1 MKVFILKK
9 VYMINFN
16 TEYFKK
22 PYYFFLKDK
31 GDKMSLYYSVS
42 ENLNEAKQID
52 SKMDFDKSHEK
63 NIKTFISTILSENK
77 KMSTGEITGRLKKY
91 KEGISKEF
99 KETKL
104 LIKIIL
110 SSAKQYLKDKNFEIS
125 KEDKDFI
132 KDQSGDI
139 AKLIPLI
146 VLQLL
151 PGSTLATPFII
162 EFGKKLGIKL
172 NSKIP
177 EKYKETEKEK
187 ESEGELAE
195 FVDYDGSLLGSNIPM
210 LDQQMHPHKTLDQ
223 TVKMARANQWPY
235 YKRYYGESEE
245 DQPEKLLDEV
255 DQSESFGFEE
265 TEDVSTYDEAD
276 EIFKDELGVED
287 DMEREE
293 RVKRLGFDRNLDKQ
307 LKNEKKRGMCR
318 NCFTKRRLS
327 ELEKQKM
334 TDLIDEILVKK
345 KKKSN
350 DVVPK
355 DDSEDSPVSKILI
368 KNIESI
374 KKIAEKEGISINKL
388 IKHLKEGE

>member
-1 MKVFILKK
+1 
-9 VYMINFN
+9 MINFN

-52 SKMDFDKSHEK
+52 SRMDFDKSEEK
-63 NIKTFISTILSENK
+63 NIKTFISVILSEGK

-91 KEGISKEF
+91 KDGITKEF

-110 SSAKQYLKDKNFEIS
+110 SSAKNYIKDKNFELS
-125 KEDKDFI
+125 KEEKDFI

-162 EFGKKLGIKL
+162 EFGKKLGIKM

-177 EKYKETEKEK
+177 EKYKEKEIDGD
-187 ESEGELAE
+187 GELAE
-195 FVDYDGSLLGSNIPM
+195 FVDADGTLLGSNIPM
-210 LDQQMHPHKTLDQ
+210 LDQQMHPRKTLDQ
-223 TVKMARANQWPY
+223 TIKMARANQWPY
-235 YKRYYGESEE
+235 YKRYWGESIENNI
-245 DQPEKLLDEV
+245 KNLLDEV

-345 KKKSN
+345 KKKTN

-355 DDSEDSPVSKILI
+355 DESEDSPVSKILI
-368 KNIESI
+368 RNIESI
-374 KKIAEKEGISINKL
+374 KKIADKEGISINKL

>member
-9 VYMINFN
+9 VFMINFN

-52 SKMDFDKSHEK
+52 SKMDFDKSQEK
-63 NIKTFISTILSENK
+63 NIKKFVGEILSEDK
-77 KMSTGEITGRLKKY
+77 KMKTGEITSRLKQY
-91 KEGISKEF
+91 KEGITKEF

-110 SSAKQYLKDKNFEIS
+110 SSAKQYLKDKDFELS
-125 KEDKDFI
+125 KEEKDFI

-162 EFGKKLGIKL
+162 ELGKKLGIKL
-172 NSKIP
+172 NSKVP
-177 EKYKETEKEK
+177 EKYKEKETD
-187 ESEGELAE
+187 SELAE
-195 FVDYDGSLLGSNIPM
+195 FVDADGTLLGSNIPM

-235 YKRYYGESEE
+235 YKRYYGESVEGNDE
-245 DQPEKLLDEV
+245 NLLDEV

-265 TEDVSTYDEAD
+265 TENVSTYDEAD

-307 LKNEKKRGMCR
+307 LKNEKRRGMCK

-334 TDLIDEILVKK
+334 TDLIDEILLKK
-345 KKKSN
+345 KKKPN
-350 DVVPK
+350 DMVSK
-355 DDSEDSPVSKILI
+355 DGSEDSPVSKILV
-368 KNIESI
+368 KNLESI

>member
-1 MKVFILKK
+1 
-9 VYMINFN
+9 MINFN

-52 SKMDFDKSHEK
+52 SRMDFDKSEEK
-63 NIKTFISTILSENK
+63 NIKTFISVILSEGK

-91 KEGISKEF
+91 KEGITKEF

-110 SSAKQYLKDKNFEIS
+110 SSAKQYLKDKDFELS

-162 EFGKKLGIKL
+162 EFGKKLGIKM

-177 EKYKETEKEK
+177 EKYKEKEI
-187 ESEGELAE
+187 EGEGELAE
-195 FVDYDGSLLGSNIPM
+195 FVDADGTLLGSNIPM

-223 TVKMARANQWPY
+223 TIKMARANQWPY
-235 YKRYYGESEE
+235 YKRYWGESIENNI
-245 DQPEKLLDEV
+245 KNLLDEV

-307 LKNEKKRGMCR
+307 LKNEKKKGMCR

-327 ELEKQKM
+327 ELEKEKM
-334 TDLIDEILVKK
+334 TNLIDEILLTK

-350 DVVPK
+350 DVVSK
-355 DDSEDSPVSKILI
+355 DESEDSPVSKILI
-368 KNIESI
+368 RNIESI
-374 KKIAEKEGISINKL
+374 KKIADKEGISINKL

>member
-327 ELEKQKM
+327 ELEKEKM
-334 TDLIDEILVKK
+334 TNLIDEILLKK

-350 DVVPK
+350 DVVSK

>member
-52 SKMDFDKSHEK
+52 SRMDFDKSEEK
-63 NIKTFISTILSENK
+63 NIKTFISVILSEGK

-91 KEGISKEF
+91 KDGITKEF

-110 SSAKQYLKDKNFEIS
+110 SSAKNYIKDKDFELS
-125 KEDKDFI
+125 KEEKDFI

-162 EFGKKLGIKL
+162 EFGKKLGIKM

-177 EKYKETEKEK
+177 EKYKEKKIEG
-187 ESEGELAE
+187 EGELAE
-195 FVDYDGSLLGSNIPM
+195 FVDADGTLLGSNIPM

-223 TVKMARANQWPY
+223 TIKMARANQWPY
-235 YKRYYGESEE
+235 FKRYYGESIENNI
-245 DQPEKLLDEV
+245 KNLLDEV

-307 LKNEKKRGMCR
+307 LKNEKKKGMCR

-345 KKKSN
+345 KKKTN

-368 KNIESI
+368 RNIESI
-374 KKIAEKEGISINKL
+374 KKIADKEGISINKL

>member
-1 MKVFILKK
+1 
-9 VYMINFN
+9 MINFN

-52 SKMDFDKSHEK
+52 SKMDFDKSQEK
-63 NIKTFISTILSENK
+63 NIKKFVGEILSEDK
-77 KMSTGEITGRLKKY
+77 KMKTGEITSRLKQY
-91 KEGISKEF
+91 KEGITKEF

-110 SSAKQYLKDKNFEIS
+110 SSAKQYLKDKDFELS
-125 KEDKDFI
+125 KEEKDFI

-162 EFGKKLGIKL
+162 ELGKKLGIKL
-172 NSKIP
+172 NSKVP
-177 EKYKETEKEK
+177 EKYKEKETD
-187 ESEGELAE
+187 SELAE
-195 FVDYDGSLLGSNIPM
+195 FVDADGSLLGSNIPM

-235 YKRYYGESEE
+235 YKRYYGESVEGNDE
-245 DQPEKLLDEV
+245 NLLDEV

-265 TEDVSTYDEAD
+265 TENVSTYDEAD

-307 LKNEKKRGMCR
+307 LKNEKKRGMCK

-345 KKKSN
+345 RKKSN

-368 KNIESI
+368 RNIESI
-374 KKIAEKEGISINKL
+374 KKIADKEGISINKL

>member
-9 VYMINFN
+9 VFMINFN

-52 SKMDFDKSHEK
+52 SKMDFDKSQEK
-63 NIKTFISTILSENK
+63 NIKKFVGEILSEDK
-77 KMSTGEITGRLKKY
+77 KMKTGEITSRLKQY
-91 KEGISKEF
+91 KEGITKEF

-110 SSAKQYLKDKNFEIS
+110 SSAKQYLKDKDFELS
-125 KEDKDFI
+125 KEEKDFI

-162 EFGKKLGIKL
+162 ELGKKLGIKL
-172 NSKIP
+172 NSKVP
-177 EKYKETEKEK
+177 EKYKEKETD
-187 ESEGELAE
+187 SELAE
-195 FVDYDGSLLGSNIPM
+195 FVDADGTLLGSNIPM

-235 YKRYYGESEE
+235 YKRYYGESKE
-245 DQPEKLLDEV
+245 DDTENLLDEV

-307 LKNEKKRGMCR
+307 LKNEKRRGLCK

-334 TDLIDEILVKK
+334 TDLIDEILLKK
-345 KKKSN
+345 RKKPN
-350 DVVPK
+350 DMVSK
-355 DDSEDSPVSKILI
+355 DGSEDSPVSKILV
-368 KNIESI
+368 KNLESI

>member
-9 VYMINFN
+9 VFMINFN

-52 SKMDFDKSHEK
+52 SRMDFDKSEEK
-63 NIKTFISTILSENK
+63 NIKTFISVILSEGK

-91 KEGISKEF
+91 KDGITKEF

-110 SSAKQYLKDKNFEIS
+110 SSAKNYIKDKNFELS
-125 KEDKDFI
+125 KEEKDFI

-162 EFGKKLGIKL
+162 EFGKKLGIKM

-177 EKYKETEKEK
+177 EKYKEKEIDGD
-187 ESEGELAE
+187 GELAE
-195 FVDYDGSLLGSNIPM
+195 FVDADGTLLGSNIPM
-210 LDQQMHPHKTLDQ
+210 LDQQMHPRKTLDQ
-223 TVKMARANQWPY
+223 TIKMARANQWPY
-235 YKRYYGESEE
+235 YKRYWGESIENNI
-245 DQPEKLLDEV
+245 KNLLDEV

-307 LKNEKKRGMCR
+307 LRNEKKRGKCK

-327 ELEKQKM
+327 EFVKQNVDEMIFSKKSKEK
-334 TDLIDEILVKK
+334 EFVKK
-345 KKKSN
+345 NKL
-350 DVVPK
+350 
-355 DDSEDSPVSKILI
+355 DDSENSVMSRLLI
-368 KNIESI
+368 RNIEAI
-374 KKIAEKEGISINKL
+374 KRLAEKENIKIEKL
-388 IKHLKEGE
+388 IKHLKQGE

>member
-1 MKVFILKK
+1 
-9 VYMINFN
+9 MINFN

-52 SKMDFDKSHEK
+52 SKMDFDKSQEK
-63 NIKTFISTILSENK
+63 NVKNFIGEILSEGK

-91 KEGISKEF
+91 KEDITKEF

-104 LIKIIL
+104 LVKIIL
-110 SSAKQYLKDKNFEIS
+110 SSAKQYLKDKDFEIS

-162 EFGKKLGIKL
+162 EFGKKLGIKM

-177 EKYKETEKEK
+177 EKYKEKETDA
-187 ESEGELAE
+187 ELAE
-195 FVDYDGSLLGSNIPM
+195 FVDADGTLLGSNIPM

-235 YKRYYGESEE
+235 YKRYYGESKE
-245 DQPEKLLDEV
+245 DDTENLLDEI

-265 TEDVSTYDEAD
+265 TEDVSTYDEAN

-350 DVVPK
+350 DVVSK

-388 IKHLKEGE
+388 IKHFKEGE

>member
-9 VYMINFN
+9 VFMINFN

-52 SKMDFDKSHEK
+52 SRMDFDKSEEK
-63 NIKTFISTILSENK
+63 NIKTFISVILSEGK

-91 KEGISKEF
+91 KDGITKEF

-110 SSAKQYLKDKNFEIS
+110 SSAKNYIKDKNFELS

-162 EFGKKLGIKL
+162 EFGKKLGIKM

-177 EKYKETEKEK
+177 EKYKEKEI
-187 ESEGELAE
+187 EGEGELAE
-195 FVDYDGSLLGSNIPM
+195 FVDADGTLLGSNIPM
-210 LDQQMHPHKTLDQ
+210 LDQQMHPRKTLDQ
-223 TVKMARANQWPY
+223 TIKMARANQWPY
-235 YKRYYGESEE
+235 YKRYWGESIENNI
-245 DQPEKLLDEV
+245 KNLLDEV

-307 LKNEKKRGMCR
+307 LKNEKRRGLCK

-368 KNIESI
+368 RNIESI
-374 KKIAEKEGISINKL
+374 KKIADKEGISINKL

>member
-9 VYMINFN
+9 VFMINFN

-52 SKMDFDKSHEK
+52 SRMDFDKSEEK
-63 NIKTFISTILSENK
+63 NIKTFISVILSEGK

-91 KEGISKEF
+91 KDGITKEF

-110 SSAKQYLKDKNFEIS
+110 SSAKNYIKDKDFELS
-125 KEDKDFI
+125 KEEKDFI

-162 EFGKKLGIKL
+162 KFGKKLGIKM

-177 EKYKETEKEK
+177 EKYKEKEI
-187 ESEGELAE
+187 EGEGELAE
-195 FVDYDGSLLGSNIPM
+195 FVDADGTLLGSNIPM

-223 TVKMARANQWPY
+223 TIKMARANQWPY
-235 YKRYYGESEE
+235 FKRYYGESIENNI
-245 DQPEKLLDEV
+245 KNLLDEV

-307 LKNEKKRGMCR
+307 LKNEKKKGMCR

-345 KKKSN
+345 KKKTN

-368 KNIESI
+368 RNIESI
-374 KKIAEKEGISINKL
+374 KKIADKEGISINKL

>member
-1 MKVFILKK
+1 
-9 VYMINFN
+9 MINFN

-52 SKMDFDKSHEK
+52 SRMDFDKSEEK
-63 NIKTFISTILSENK
+63 NIKTFISVILSEGK

-91 KEGISKEF
+91 KEGITKEF

-104 LIKIIL
+104 LFKIIL
-110 SSAKQYLKDKNFEIS
+110 SSAKQYLKDKDFELS
-125 KEDKDFI
+125 KEEKDFI

-162 EFGKKLGIKL
+162 EFGKKLGIKM

-177 EKYKETEKEK
+177 EKYKEKEI
-187 ESEGELAE
+187 EGEGELAE
-195 FVDYDGSLLGSNIPM
+195 FVDSDGTLLGSNIPM

-223 TVKMARANQWPY
+223 TIKMARANQWPY
-235 YKRYYGESEE
+235 YKRYYGESIENNI
-245 DQPEKLLDEV
+245 KNLLDEV

-327 ELEKQKM
+327 ELEKEKM

-368 KNIESI
+368 RNIESI
-374 KKIAEKEGISINKL
+374 KKIADKEGISINKL

>member
-1 MKVFILKK
+1 
-9 VYMINFN
+9 MINFN

-52 SKMDFDKSHEK
+52 SRMDFDKSEEK
-63 NIKTFISTILSENK
+63 NIKTFISVILSEGK
-77 KMSTGEITGRLKKY
+77 KMTTGEITGRLKKY
-91 KEGISKEF
+91 KEGITKEF

-104 LIKIIL
+104 LFKIIL
-110 SSAKQYLKDKNFEIS
+110 SSAKQYLKDKDFELS
-125 KEDKDFI
+125 KEEKDFI

-162 EFGKKLGIKL
+162 ELGKKLGIKM

-177 EKYKETEKEK
+177 EKYKEKEIDG
-187 ESEGELAE
+187 EGELAE
-195 FVDYDGSLLGSNIPM
+195 FVDADGTLLGSNIPM
-210 LDQQMHPHKTLDQ
+210 LDQQMHPRKTLDQ
-223 TVKMARANQWPY
+223 TIKMARANQWPY
-235 YKRYYGESEE
+235 YKRYWGESIENNI
-245 DQPEKLLDEV
+245 KNLLDEV

-345 KKKSN
+345 KKKTN
-350 DVVPK
+350 DVVSK

-368 KNIESI
+368 RNIESI
-374 KKIAEKEGISINKL
+374 KKIADKEGISINKL

>member
-1 MKVFILKK
+1 
-9 VYMINFN
+9 MINFN

-52 SKMDFDKSHEK
+52 SKMDFDKSQEK
-63 NIKTFISTILSENK
+63 NVKNFIGEILSEDK

-91 KEGISKEF
+91 KEGITKEF

-110 SSAKQYLKDKNFEIS
+110 SSAKQYLKDKNFELS

-162 EFGKKLGIKL
+162 EFGKKLGIKM

-177 EKYKETEKEK
+177 EKYKEKEL
-187 ESEGELAE
+187 EGELAE
-195 FVDYDGSLLGSNIPM
+195 FVDADGGLLGSNIPM
-210 LDQQMHPHKTLDQ
+210 LDQQMHPRRTLDQ

-235 YKRYYGESEE
+235 YKRYYGESKE
-245 DQPEKLLDEV
+245 DDTENLLDEV

-265 TEDVSTYDEAD
+265 TEDVSTYDEAN

-287 DMEREE
+287 DMEREV
-293 RVKRLGFDRNLDKQ
+293 RVKRLGFDRILDKQ
-307 LKNEKKRGMCR
+307 LKNEKRRGLCK

-355 DDSEDSPVSKILI
+355 DDSEESPVSKILI

>member
-1 MKVFILKK
+1 
-9 VYMINFN
+9 MINFN

-52 SKMDFDKSHEK
+52 SRMDFDKSEEK
-63 NIKTFISTILSENK
+63 NIKTFISVILSEGK

-91 KEGISKEF
+91 KEGITKEF

-110 SSAKQYLKDKNFEIS
+110 SSAKQYLKDKNFELS

-162 EFGKKLGIKL
+162 EFGKKLGIKM

-177 EKYKETEKEK
+177 EKYKEKEI
-187 ESEGELAE
+187 EGEGELAE
-195 FVDYDGSLLGSNIPM
+195 FVDSDGTLLGSNIPM

-223 TVKMARANQWPY
+223 TIKMARANQWPY
-235 YKRYYGESEE
+235 YKRYYGESIENNI
-245 DQPEKLLDEV
+245 KNLLDEV

-287 DMEREE
+287 DIEREE

-327 ELEKQKM
+327 ELEKEKM

-374 KKIAEKEGISINKL
+374 KKIADKEGISINKL

>member
-1 MKVFILKK
+1 
-9 VYMINFN
+9 MINFN

-52 SKMDFDKSHEK
+52 SKMDFDKSQEK
-63 NIKTFISTILSENK
+63 NVKNFISEILSEDK
-77 KMSTGEITGRLKKY
+77 KMKTGEITSRLKQY
-91 KEGISKEF
+91 KEDITREF

-104 LIKIIL
+104 LVKIIL
-110 SSAKQYLKDKNFEIS
+110 SSAKQYLKDKDFEIS

-162 EFGKKLGIKL
+162 EFGKKLGIKM

-177 EKYKETEKEK
+177 EKYKEKETD
-187 ESEGELAE
+187 SELAE
-195 FVDYDGSLLGSNIPM
+195 FVDADGTLLGSNIPM

-235 YKRYYGESEE
+235 YKRYYGESKE
-245 DQPEKLLDEV
+245 DDTENLLDEV

-265 TEDVSTYDEAD
+265 TEDVSTYDEAN

-287 DMEREE
+287 DMEREV
-293 RVKRLGFDRNLDKQ
+293 RVKRLGFDRILDKQ
-307 LKNEKKRGMCR
+307 LKNEKRRGLCK

-388 IKHLKEGE
+388 IKHFKEGE

>member
-9 VYMINFN
+9 VFMINFN

-52 SKMDFDKSHEK
+52 SRMDFDKSEEK
-63 NIKTFISTILSENK
+63 NIKTFISVILSEGK

-91 KEGISKEF
+91 KDGITKEF

-110 SSAKQYLKDKNFEIS
+110 SSAKNYIKDKNFELS
-125 KEDKDFI
+125 KEEKDFI

-162 EFGKKLGIKL
+162 EFGKKLGIKM

-177 EKYKETEKEK
+177 EKYKEKEIDGD
-187 ESEGELAE
+187 GELAE
-195 FVDYDGSLLGSNIPM
+195 FVDADGTLLGSNIPM
-210 LDQQMHPHKTLDQ
+210 LDQQMHPRKTLDQ
-223 TVKMARANQWPY
+223 TIKMARANQWPY
-235 YKRYYGESEE
+235 YKRYWGESIENNI
-245 DQPEKLLDEV
+245 KNLLDEV

-345 KKKSN
+345 RKKSN

-368 KNIESI
+368 RNIESI
-374 KKIAEKEGISINKL
+374 KKIADKEGISINKL

>member
-1 MKVFILKK
+1 
-9 VYMINFN
+9 MINFN

-52 SKMDFDKSHEK
+52 SRMDFDKSEEK
-63 NIKTFISTILSENK
+63 NIKTFISVILSEGK

-91 KEGISKEF
+91 KEGITKEF

-110 SSAKQYLKDKNFEIS
+110 SSAKQYLKDKNFELS

-162 EFGKKLGIKL
+162 EFGKKLGIKM

-177 EKYKETEKEK
+177 EKYKEKEI
-187 ESEGELAE
+187 EGEGELAE
-195 FVDYDGSLLGSNIPM
+195 FVDSDGTLLGSNIPM

-223 TVKMARANQWPY
+223 TIKMARANQWPY
-235 YKRYYGESEE
+235 YKRYYGESIENNI
-245 DQPEKLLDEV
+245 KNLLDEV

-327 ELEKQKM
+327 ELEKEKM

-355 DDSEDSPVSKILI
+355 DYSEDSPVSKILI
-368 KNIESI
+368 RNIESI
-374 KKIAEKEGISINKL
+374 KKIADKEGISINKL

>member
-1 MKVFILKK
+1 
-9 VYMINFN
+9 MINFN

-52 SKMDFDKSHEK
+52 SRMDFDKSEEK
-63 NIKTFISTILSENK
+63 NIKTFISVILSEGK

-91 KEGISKEF
+91 KDGITKEF

-110 SSAKQYLKDKNFEIS
+110 SSAKNYIKDKNFELS

-162 EFGKKLGIKL
+162 EFGKKLGIKM

-177 EKYKETEKEK
+177 EKYKEKEIDG
-187 ESEGELAE
+187 EGELAE
-195 FVDYDGSLLGSNIPM
+195 FVDADGTLLGSNIPM
-210 LDQQMHPHKTLDQ
+210 LDQQMHPRKTLDQ
-223 TVKMARANQWPY
+223 TIKMARANQWPY
-235 YKRYYGESEE
+235 YKRYWGESIENNI
-245 DQPEKLLDEV
+245 KNLLDEV
-255 DQSESFGFEE
+255 DQSETFGWDE

-287 DMEREE
+287 DIEREE

-307 LKNEKKRGMCR
+307 LKNEKKKGMCR

-327 ELEKQKM
+327 ELEKEKM

-355 DDSEDSPVSKILI
+355 DESEDSPVSKILI

-374 KKIAEKEGISINKL
+374 KKIADKEGISINKL

>member
-9 VYMINFN
+9 VFMINFN

-52 SKMDFDKSHEK
+52 SRMDFDKSEEK
-63 NIKTFISTILSENK
+63 NIKTFISVILSEGK

-91 KEGISKEF
+91 KEGITKEF
-99 KETKL
+99 KETTL

-110 SSAKQYLKDKNFEIS
+110 SSAKQYLKDKDFELS
-125 KEDKDFI
+125 KEEKDFI

-162 EFGKKLGIKL
+162 ELGKKLGIKM

-177 EKYKETEKEK
+177 EKYKEKEI
-187 ESEGELAE
+187 EGEGELAE
-195 FVDYDGSLLGSNIPM
+195 FVDADGTLLGSNIPM

-223 TVKMARANQWPY
+223 TIKMARANQWPY
-235 YKRYYGESEE
+235 FKRYYGESIENNI
-245 DQPEKLLDEV
+245 KNLLDEV

-307 LKNEKKRGMCR
+307 LKNEKKKGMCR

-345 KKKSN
+345 KKKTN

-368 KNIESI
+368 RNIESI
-374 KKIAEKEGISINKL
+374 KKIADKEGISINKL

>member
-1 MKVFILKK
+1 M
-9 VYMINFN
+9 
-16 TEYFKK
+16 
-22 PYYFFLKDK
+22 
-31 GDKMSLYYSVS
+31 
-42 ENLNEAKQID
+42 
-52 SKMDFDKSHEK
+52 
-63 NIKTFISTILSENK
+63 
-77 KMSTGEITGRLKKY
+77 
-91 KEGISKEF
+91 
-99 KETKL
+99 
-104 LIKIIL
+104 
-110 SSAKQYLKDKNFEIS
+110 SSAKNYIKDKNFELS

-162 EFGKKLGIKL
+162 EFGKKLGIKM

-177 EKYKETEKEK
+177 EKYKEKETDA
-187 ESEGELAE
+187 ELAE
-195 FVDYDGSLLGSNIPM
+195 FVDADGTLLGSNIPM

-235 YKRYYGESEE
+235 YKRYWGESIENNI
-245 DQPEKLLDEV
+245 KNLLDEV

-307 LKNEKKRGMCR
+307 LKNEKKRGICR

-327 ELEKQKM
+327 ELEKEKM

-345 KKKSN
+345 KKKTN

-355 DDSEDSPVSKILI
+355 DESEDSPVSKILI
-368 KNIESI
+368 RNIESI
-374 KKIAEKEGISINKL
+374 KKIADKEGISINKL

>member
-1 MKVFILKK
+1 
-9 VYMINFN
+9 MINFN

-52 SKMDFDKSHEK
+52 SKMDFDKLHEK

-91 KEGISKEF
+91 KEGITREF

-110 SSAKQYLKDKNFEIS
+110 SSAKQYLKDKNFELS
-125 KEDKDFI
+125 KEEKDFI

-177 EKYKETEKEK
+177 EKYKEKETEID
-187 ESEGELAE
+187 SELAE
-195 FVDYDGSLLGSNIPM
+195 FVDSDGTLLGSNIPM

-245 DQPEKLLDEV
+245 DKSDKLLDEV

>member
-1 MKVFILKK
+1 
-9 VYMINFN
+9 
-16 TEYFKK
+16 
-22 PYYFFLKDK
+22 
-31 GDKMSLYYSVS
+31 MSLYYSVS

-52 SKMDFDKSHEK
+52 SRMDFDKSEEK

-327 ELEKQKM
+327 ELEKEKM
-334 TDLIDEILVKK
+334 TNLIDEILLKK

-350 DVVPK
+350 DVVSK

>member
-9 VYMINFN
+9 VFMINFN

-31 GDKMSLYYSVS
+31 GSKMSLYYSVS

-52 SKMDFDKSHEK
+52 SRMDFDKSEEK
-63 NIKTFISTILSENK
+63 NIKTFISVILSEGK

-91 KEGISKEF
+91 KDGITKEF

-110 SSAKQYLKDKNFEIS
+110 SSAKQYLKDKDFELS
-125 KEDKDFI
+125 KEEKDFI

-162 EFGKKLGIKL
+162 ELGKKLGIKM

-177 EKYKETEKEK
+177 EKYKEKEI
-187 ESEGELAE
+187 EGEGELAE
-195 FVDYDGSLLGSNIPM
+195 FVDADGTLLGSNIPM
-210 LDQQMHPHKTLDQ
+210 LDQQMHPLKTLDQ
-223 TVKMARANQWPY
+223 TIKMARTNQWPY
-235 YKRYYGESEE
+235 FKSYYGESIENNI
-245 DQPEKLLDEV
+245 KNLLDEV

-265 TEDVSTYDEAD
+265 TEDASTYDEAD

-287 DMEREE
+287 DIEREE

-307 LKNEKKRGMCR
+307 LKNEKKRGICR

-345 KKKSN
+345 KKKTN

-355 DDSEDSPVSKILI
+355 YNSEDSPVSKILI
-368 KNIESI
+368 RNIESI

>member
-9 VYMINFN
+9 VFMINFN

-52 SKMDFDKSHEK
+52 SKMDFDKSQEK
-63 NIKTFISTILSENK
+63 NIKKFVGEILSEDK
-77 KMSTGEITGRLKKY
+77 KMKTGEITSRLKQY
-91 KEGISKEF
+91 KEGITKEF

-110 SSAKQYLKDKNFEIS
+110 SSAKQYLKDKDFELS
-125 KEDKDFI
+125 KEEKDFI

-162 EFGKKLGIKL
+162 ELGKKLGIKL
-172 NSKIP
+172 NSKVP
-177 EKYKETEKEK
+177 EKYKEKETD
-187 ESEGELAE
+187 SELAE
-195 FVDYDGSLLGSNIPM
+195 FVDADGSLLGSNIPM

-235 YKRYYGESEE
+235 YKRYYGESVEGNDE
-245 DQPEKLLDEV
+245 NLLDEV

-265 TEDVSTYDEAD
+265 TENVSTYDEAD

-307 LKNEKKRGMCR
+307 LKNEKKRGMCK

-334 TDLIDEILVKK
+334 TDLIDEILLKK
-345 KKKSN
+345 KKKPN
-350 DVVPK
+350 DMVSK
-355 DDSEDSPVSKILI
+355 DGSEDSPVSKILV
-368 KNIESI
+368 KNLESI

>member
-1 MKVFILKK
+1 
-9 VYMINFN
+9 MINFN

-52 SKMDFDKSHEK
+52 SRMDFDKSEEK
-63 NIKTFISTILSENK
+63 NIKTFISVILSEGK

-91 KEGISKEF
+91 KEGITKEF

-110 SSAKQYLKDKNFEIS
+110 SSAKQYLKDKDFELS
-125 KEDKDFI
+125 KEEKDFI

-162 EFGKKLGIKL
+162 EFGKKLGIKM

-177 EKYKETEKEK
+177 EKYKEKEI
-187 ESEGELAE
+187 EGEGELAE
-195 FVDYDGSLLGSNIPM
+195 FVDADGTLLGSNIPM

-235 YKRYYGESEE
+235 YKRYWGESIENNI
-245 DQPEKLLDEV
+245 KNLLDEV

-287 DMEREE
+287 DIEREE

-307 LKNEKKRGMCR
+307 LRNEKKRGMCR

-327 ELEKQKM
+327 ELEKEKM
-334 TDLIDEILVKK
+334 TNLIDEILLTK

-350 DVVPK
+350 DVVSK
-355 DDSEDSPVSKILI
+355 DESEDSAVSKILI

-374 KKIAEKEGISINKL
+374 KKIADKEGISINKL

>member
-1 MKVFILKK
+1 
-9 VYMINFN
+9 MINFN

-52 SKMDFDKSHEK
+52 SRMDFDKSEEK
-63 NIKTFISTILSENK
+63 NIKTFISVILSEGK

-91 KEGISKEF
+91 KEGITKEF
-99 KETKL
+99 KETTL

-110 SSAKQYLKDKNFEIS
+110 SSAKQYLKDKDFELS
-125 KEDKDFI
+125 KEEKDFI

-162 EFGKKLGIKL
+162 ELGKKLGIKM

-177 EKYKETEKEK
+177 EKYKEKEI
-187 ESEGELAE
+187 EGEGELAE
-195 FVDYDGSLLGSNIPM
+195 FVDADGTLLGSNIPM

-223 TVKMARANQWPY
+223 TIKMARANQWPY
-235 YKRYYGESEE
+235 FKRYYGESIENNI
-245 DQPEKLLDEV
+245 KNLLDEV

-307 LKNEKKRGMCR
+307 LKNEKKKGMCR

-345 KKKSN
+345 KKKTN

-368 KNIESI
+368 RNIESI
-374 KKIAEKEGISINKL
+374 KKIADKEGISINKL

>member
-1 MKVFILKK
+1 
-9 VYMINFN
+9 
-16 TEYFKK
+16 
-22 PYYFFLKDK
+22 
-31 GDKMSLYYSVS
+31 MSLYYSVS

-52 SKMDFDKSHEK
+52 SRMDFDKSEEK
-63 NIKTFISTILSENK
+63 NIKTFISVILSEGK

-91 KEGISKEF
+91 KEGITKEF

-110 SSAKQYLKDKNFEIS
+110 SSAKQYLKDKNFELS

-162 EFGKKLGIKL
+162 EFGKKLGIKM

-177 EKYKETEKEK
+177 EKYKEKEI
-187 ESEGELAE
+187 EGEGELAE
-195 FVDYDGSLLGSNIPM
+195 FVDSDGTLLGSNIPM

-223 TVKMARANQWPY
+223 TIKMARTNQWPY

-245 DQPEKLLDEV
+245 KDGNVVSEEISICPKHRSPSGKITNMCPDDDDYEINYGKNAVNEI

-265 TEDVSTYDEAD
+265 TEDVSTYDQAD

-327 ELEKQKM
+327 ELEKEKM

-368 KNIESI
+368 RNIESI
-374 KKIAEKEGISINKL
+374 KKIADKEGISINKL

>member
-1 MKVFILKK
+1 
-9 VYMINFN
+9 MINFN

-52 SKMDFDKSHEK
+52 SRMDFDKSEEK
-63 NIKTFISTILSENK
+63 NIKTFISVILSEGK

-91 KEGISKEF
+91 KEGITKEF

-104 LIKIIL
+104 LFKIIL
-110 SSAKQYLKDKNFEIS
+110 SSAKQYLKDKDFELS
-125 KEDKDFI
+125 KEEKDFI

-162 EFGKKLGIKL
+162 EFGKKLGIKM

-177 EKYKETEKEK
+177 EKYKEKEI
-187 ESEGELAE
+187 EGEGELAE
-195 FVDYDGSLLGSNIPM
+195 FVDADGTLLGSNIPM
-210 LDQQMHPHKTLDQ
+210 LDQQMHPRKTLDQ
-223 TVKMARANQWPY
+223 TIKMARANQWPY
-235 YKRYYGESEE
+235 YKRYWGESIENNI
-245 DQPEKLLDEV
+245 KNLLDEV

-327 ELEKQKM
+327 ELEKEKM

-345 KKKSN
+345 KKKTN

-355 DDSEDSPVSKILI
+355 DESEDSPVSKILI
-368 KNIESI
+368 RNIESI
-374 KKIAEKEGISINKL
+374 KKIADKEGISINKL

>member
-1 MKVFILKK
+1 
-9 VYMINFN
+9 MINFN

-52 SKMDFDKSHEK
+52 SRMDFNKSEEK
-63 NIKTFISTILSENK
+63 NIKTFISVILSEDK
-77 KMSTGEITGRLKKY
+77 KMNTGEITGRLKKY
-91 KEGISKEF
+91 KDGITKEF

-110 SSAKQYLKDKNFEIS
+110 SSAKQYLKDKDFELS
-125 KEDKDFI
+125 KEEKDFI

-162 EFGKKLGIKL
+162 EFGKKLGIKM

-177 EKYKETEKEK
+177 EKYKEKEI
-187 ESEGELAE
+187 EGEGELAE
-195 FVDYDGSLLGSNIPM
+195 FVDTDGALLGSNIPM

-223 TVKMARANQWPY
+223 TIKMARANQWPY
-235 YKRYYGESEE
+235 YKRYWGESIENNI
-245 DQPEKLLDEV
+245 KNLLDEV

-307 LKNEKKRGMCR
+307 LKNEKKRGMCK

-327 ELEKQKM
+327 ELEREKM

-368 KNIESI
+368 RNIKSI
-374 KKIAEKEGISINKL
+374 KKIADKEGISINKL
-388 IKHLKEGE
+388 IKHLKESE

>member
-1 MKVFILKK
+1 
-9 VYMINFN
+9 MINFN

-52 SKMDFDKSHEK
+52 SRMDFDKSEEK
-63 NIKTFISTILSENK
+63 NIKTFISVILSEGK

-91 KEGISKEF
+91 KDGITKEF

-110 SSAKQYLKDKNFEIS
+110 SSAKNYIKDKNFELS
-125 KEDKDFI
+125 KEEKDFI

-162 EFGKKLGIKL
+162 EFGKKLGIKM

-177 EKYKETEKEK
+177 EKYKEKEIDG
-187 ESEGELAE
+187 EGELAE
-195 FVDYDGSLLGSNIPM
+195 FVDADGTLLGSNIPM
-210 LDQQMHPHKTLDQ
+210 LDQQMHPRKTLDQ
-223 TVKMARANQWPY
+223 TIKMARANQWPY
-235 YKRYYGESEE
+235 YKRYWGESIENNI
-245 DQPEKLLDEV
+245 KNLLDEV

-327 ELEKQKM
+327 ELEKEKM

-350 DVVPK
+350 DVVSK

-368 KNIESI
+368 RNIESI
-374 KKIAEKEGISINKL
+374 KKIADKEGISINKL

>member
-9 VYMINFN
+9 VFMINFN

-52 SKMDFDKSHEK
+52 SRMDFDKSEEK
-63 NIKTFISTILSENK
+63 NIKTFISVILSEGK

-91 KEGISKEF
+91 KDGITKEF

-110 SSAKQYLKDKNFEIS
+110 SSAKNYIKDKNFELS
-125 KEDKDFI
+125 KEEKDFI

-162 EFGKKLGIKL
+162 EFGKKLGIKM

-177 EKYKETEKEK
+177 EKYKEKEIDGD
-187 ESEGELAE
+187 GELAE
-195 FVDYDGSLLGSNIPM
+195 FVDADGTLLGSNIPM
-210 LDQQMHPHKTLDQ
+210 LDQQMHPRKTLDQ
-223 TVKMARANQWPY
+223 TIKMARANQWPY
-235 YKRYYGESEE
+235 YKRYWGESIENNI
-245 DQPEKLLDEV
+245 KNLLDEV

-345 KKKSN
+345 KKKTN

-355 DDSEDSPVSKILI
+355 DESEDSPVSKILI
-368 KNIESI
+368 RNIESI
-374 KKIAEKEGISINKL
+374 KKIADKEGISINKL

>member
-1 MKVFILKK
+1 
-9 VYMINFN
+9 MINFN

-52 SKMDFDKSHEK
+52 SKMDFDKSQEK
-63 NIKTFISTILSENK
+63 NVKNFIGEILSEDK
-77 KMSTGEITGRLKKY
+77 KMKTGEITSRLKQY
-91 KEGISKEF
+91 KEDITKEF

-104 LIKIIL
+104 LVKIIL
-110 SSAKQYLKDKNFEIS
+110 SSAKQYLKDKDFEIS

-162 EFGKKLGIKL
+162 EFGKKLGIKM

-177 EKYKETEKEK
+177 EKYKEKETDT
-187 ESEGELAE
+187 ELAE
-195 FVDYDGSLLGSNIPM
+195 FVDADGTLLGSNIPM

-235 YKRYYGESEE
+235 YKRYYGESKE
-245 DQPEKLLDEV
+245 DDTENLLDEI

-265 TEDVSTYDEAD
+265 TEDVSTYDEAN

-287 DMEREE
+287 DTEREE
-293 RVKRLGFDRNLDKQ
+293 RVKRLGFDRILDKQ
-307 LKNEKKRGMCR
+307 LKNEKRRGLCK

-374 KKIAEKEGISINKL
+374 KKIAEKEGININKL

>member
-9 VYMINFN
+9 VFMINFN

-52 SKMDFDKSHEK
+52 SRMDFDKSEEK
-63 NIKTFISTILSENK
+63 NIKTFISVILSEGK

-91 KEGISKEF
+91 KEGITKEF

-110 SSAKQYLKDKNFEIS
+110 SSAKQYLKDKDFELS
-125 KEDKDFI
+125 KEEKDFI

-162 EFGKKLGIKL
+162 EFGKKLGIKM

-177 EKYKETEKEK
+177 EKYKEKEI
-187 ESEGELAE
+187 EGEGELAE
-195 FVDYDGSLLGSNIPM
+195 FVDADGTLLGSNIPM

-235 YKRYYGESEE
+235 YKRYWGESIENNI
-245 DQPEKLLDEV
+245 KNLLDEV

-327 ELEKQKM
+327 ELEKEKM
-334 TDLIDEILVKK
+334 TNLIDEILLTK

-350 DVVPK
+350 DVVSK
-355 DDSEDSPVSKILI
+355 DESEDSAVSKILI

-374 KKIAEKEGISINKL
+374 KKIADKEGISINKL

>member
-1 MKVFILKK
+1 
-9 VYMINFN
+9 MINFN

-52 SKMDFDKSHEK
+52 SRMDFDKSEEK
-63 NIKTFISTILSENK
+63 NIKTFISVILSEGK

-91 KEGISKEF
+91 KDGITKEF

-110 SSAKQYLKDKNFEIS
+110 SSAKNYIKDKNFELS

-162 EFGKKLGIKL
+162 EFGKKLGIKM

-177 EKYKETEKEK
+177 EKYKEKEIDG
-187 ESEGELAE
+187 EGELAE
-195 FVDYDGSLLGSNIPM
+195 FVDADGTLLGSNIPM
-210 LDQQMHPHKTLDQ
+210 LDQQMHPRKTLDQ
-223 TVKMARANQWPY
+223 TIKMARANQWPY
-235 YKRYYGESEE
+235 YKRYWGESIENNI
-245 DQPEKLLDEV
+245 KNLLDEV
-255 DQSESFGFEE
+255 DQSETFGWDE

-287 DMEREE
+287 DIEREE

-307 LKNEKKRGMCR
+307 LKNEKKKGMCR

-327 ELEKQKM
+327 ELEKEKM

-368 KNIESI
+368 RNIESI
-374 KKIAEKEGISINKL
+374 KKIADKEGISINKL